1 MPKNVAHH
9 FFIFLYNTPMEPT
22 EIEMTP
28 EQQDVKYLQ
37 EQLEQTHY
45 DLYRNV
51 SEEIFADSLQ
61 KATEVEPEYFK
72 IALQESLALIGDAH
86 TYVPGIFNKQHPLL
100 ESKEI
105 EGKMYIIGTSQEQS
119 FLIGQEIKEINGYP
133 VTEII
138 SKISRL
144 SSKENREILLKDVS
158 VFMTSPLALKYY
170 GFSKGDV
177 TEITTNIG
185 STNIVE
191 EKDAKIKI
199 QNPLKWKTSELNNP
213 TFLGNSDYRLRV
225 IDNTLLFQYN
235 SCTNRD
241 RTKGELEDFKNKL
254 LEIAKE
260 SDAIVID
267 LRQNSGGN
275 TGIMAD
281 LFTRL
286 PEDKKIYVAMGRKTF
301 SSAIHHLL
309 YLKKNKGGILI
320 GENAGQRPNRFGD
333 HKEIVLPNSKIR
345 VSCSYKYFELL
356 PGQDIDVI
364 EPDINIPIKIE
375 DYRNNTDPLNQ
386 WIKDNL

>member
-1 MPKNVAHH
+1 
-9 FFIFLYNTPMEPT
+9 MEPT

-45 DLYRNV
+45 DLYKNV

-86 TYVPGIFNKQHPLL
+86 TYVPGILNGNYLPLEL
-100 ESKEI
+100 REI
-105 EGKMYIIGTSQEQS
+105 EGNYFIIGTSEKYS
-119 FLIGQEIKEINGYP
+119 SLLGEKLVSINGYNLTQI
-133 VTEII
+133 TE
-138 SKISRL
+138 KISQL
-144 SSKENREILLKDVS
+144 SSKENSEVLKKDIAINIMSNQV
-158 VFMTSPLALKYY
+158 LKYY
-170 GFSKGDV
+170 GFSSSNQLQIS
-177 TEITTNIG
+177 TEKE
-185 STNIVE
+185 STELIINSDDKV
-191 EKDAKIKI
+191 KLL
-199 QNPLKWKTSELNNP
+199 NPLRWGDKELNDP
-213 TFLGNSDYRLRV
+213 TFLGNRDYRLRV

-345 VSCSYKYFELL
+345 VACSYKYFELL

-364 EPDINIPIKIE
+364 GPDIKIPITID
-375 DYRNNTDPLNQ
+375 DYRNSTDPLNR
-386 WIKDNL
+386 WVKENL